1 MHRLHSLGNHFEPAF
16 TAAANAPP
24 AAPPTTTGK
33 KDSLSVVD
41 NRTGT
46 YFIIV

>member
-1 MHRLHSLGNHFEPAF
+1 MHRLQSLGNHFEPAF

-24 AAPPTTTGK
+24 AAPTTGK

-41 NRTGT
+41 NRTG
-46 YFIIV
+46 IHINDA